1 MIRRF
6 LDGLYL
12 WAGYAAGLF
21 LIIIFLLMMA
31 LSLGRQVGLN
41 IPSGDDFAAWAMAAL
56 AFLSLAYTFKSG
68 EIIRIGLVIDRFQ
81 GRTRRAI
88 EIACLLLGSALL
100 GFFAWQAVRMN
111 YESWMFGDLGLVG
124 TALVLLAILMA
135 LLAGGLWIGLALL
148 AVGFAAMTIVANVP
162 IGSVLA
168 TTVWASSASWTLTAL
183 PLFIWMGEIL
193 FRTRLSEQ
201 MFRGLSP
208 WLQWLPGRLIHVN
221 VVGCGIFAAVSG
233 SSAATCATIG
243 KIALPELEKR
253 GYDKGMSLGSLAG
266 SGTLGLLIPP
276 SIPMVVYAV
285 AANVSVLQVFLG
297 GFLPG
302 ALVMA
307 LYSGYIIVWSLL
319 NPGKVPPRDPPMP
332 FRQKMNESAK
342 LIPCLLLILAV
353 FLSLVLGFATAT
365 ECAAWGVSGALL
377 LAWWSGT
384 LTRKN
389 FLESVMS
396 ATRLTCMI
404 MLILAGAAYTTAA
417 MAYTGIPAALAE
429 WVRGQHLTPGMLA
442 LYLSIMYIILGCL
455 IDGIS
460 MIVLTAVIVLPM
472 VRQAGLDLV
481 WFGVYLIIHVEMAQ
495 ITPPVGFNLF
505 VLQNMSG
512 RDTFTVA
519 RAAFP
524 FFVLL
529 LVAVFII
536 TEYPQIVLYLPKLA
550 FPD

>member
-1 MIRRF
+1 MAHLGMIELSF
-6 LDGLYL
+6 V
-12 WAGYAAGLF
+12 
-21 LIIIFLLMMA
+21 LLGVM
-31 LSLGRQVGLN
+31 
-41 IPSGDDFAAWAMAAL
+41 I
-56 AFLSLAYTFKSG
+56 
-68 EIIRIGLVIDRFQ
+68 
-81 GRTRRAI
+81 
-88 EIACLLLGSALL
+88 LLLGS
-100 GFFAWQAVRMN
+100 GIWIAV
-111 YESWMFGDLGLVG
+111 SLGLVG
-124 TALVLLAILMA
+124 FVAMA
-135 LLAGGLWIGLALL
+135 LTTSLPLGA
-148 AVGFAAMTIVANVP
+148 
-162 IGSVLA
+162 VLA
-168 TTVWASSASWTLTAL
+168 TTTWSASSSWTLAAL

-193 FRTRLSEQ
+193 FRTKLSEE

-208 WLQWLPGRLIHVN
+208 WVQWLPGRLTHVN
-221 VVGCGIFAAVSG
+221 VIGCGIFAAVSG

-243 KIALPELEKR
+243 KIALPELDKR
-253 GYDKGMSLGSLAG
+253 GYDKGLSLGSLAG

-285 AANVSVLQVFLG
+285 TANVSVLQVFLG

-302 ALVMA
+302 VLVMV
-307 LYSGYIIVWSLL
+307 LYSGYIIIWSLL
-319 NPGKVPPRDPPMP
+319 NPKKIPPRDPPMP
-332 FRQKMNESAK
+332 FRQKLRESAR
-342 LIPCLLLILAV
+342 LAPCLLLILAV

-365 ECAAWGVSGALL
+365 ECAAWGVTGALL
-377 LAWWSGT
+377 LAWWSRT

-389 FLESVMS
+389 LFESIMS

-417 MAYTGIPAALAE
+417 MAYTGIPAALAT
-429 WVRGQHLTPGMLA
+429 WVQGQQLTPGMLA
-442 LYLSIMYIILGCL
+442 LYLSVMYIILGCL

-472 VRQAGLDLV
+472 VKQAGLDLV

-512 RDTFTVA
+512 RDTLTVA

-524 FFVLL
+524 FFALL
-529 LVAVFII
+529 LASVFII
-536 TEYPQIVLYLPKLA
+536 TEYPQIVLFLPKLA

>member
-1 MIRRF
+1 MF
-6 LDGLYL
+6 ANLG
-12 WAGYAAGLF
+12 
-21 LIIIFLLMMA
+21 MVE
-31 LSLGRQVGLN
+31 LSF
-41 IPSGDDFAAWAMAAL
+41 I
-56 AFLSLAYTFKSG
+56 
-68 EIIRIGLVIDRFQ
+68 
-81 GRTRRAI
+81 
-88 EIACLLLGSALL
+88 LL
-100 GFFAWQAVRMN
+100 GFMFAILASGVWIAV
-111 YESWMFGDLGLVG
+111 SLGLVG
-124 TALVLLAILMA
+124 FL
-135 LLAGGLWIGLALL
+135 
-148 AVGFAAMTIVANVP
+148 AMTLTTDVP
-162 IGSVLA
+162 LGNVLA
-168 TTVWASSASWTLTAL
+168 TTAWSASSQWTLAAL

-193 FRTRLSEQ
+193 FRTKLSEE

-208 WLQWLPGRLIHVN
+208 WLQWLPGRLMHVN

-243 KIALPELEKR
+243 KISLPELEKR
-253 GYDKGMSLGSLAG
+253 GYDKDMSLGSLAG

-285 AANVSVLQVFLG
+285 TANVSVLQVFLG

-302 ALVMA
+302 LLVMG
-307 LYSGYIIVWSLL
+307 LYSGYIMGWSIL
-319 NPGKVPPRDPPMP
+319 NPAKTPPRDPPMP
-332 FRQKMNESAK
+332 FRAKMRESAK

-353 FLSLVLGFATAT
+353 FFSLVLGFATAT
-365 ECAAWGVSGALL
+365 ECAAWGVSGALI

-384 LTRKN
+384 LNRET
-389 FLESVMS
+389 FFQSVMS

-417 MAYTGIPAALAE
+417 MAYTGIPAALAV
-429 WVRGQHLTPGMLA
+429 WVQGQNLTPGMLA

-472 VRQAGLDLV
+472 VKTAGLDLV
-481 WFGVYLIIHVEMAQ
+481 WFGVYLVIHVEMAQ

-524 FFVLL
+524 FFLL
-529 LVAVFII
+529 LVVAVYII
-536 TEYPQIVLYLPKLA
+536 TEFPQIVLYLPKLA

>member
-1 MIRRF
+1 MANLGMIELSF
-6 LDGLYL
+6 V
-12 WAGYAAGLF
+12 
-21 LIIIFLLMMA
+21 LLGVM
-31 LSLGRQVGLN
+31 
-41 IPSGDDFAAWAMAAL
+41 I
-56 AFLSLAYTFKSG
+56 
-68 EIIRIGLVIDRFQ
+68 
-81 GRTRRAI
+81 
-88 EIACLLLGSALL
+88 LLLGS
-100 GFFAWQAVRMN
+100 GVWIAV
-111 YESWMFGDLGLVG
+111 SLGLVG
-124 TALVLLAILMA
+124 FVAMA
-135 LLAGGLWIGLALL
+135 LTTSLPLGA
-148 AVGFAAMTIVANVP
+148 
-162 IGSVLA
+162 VLA
-168 TTVWASSASWTLTAL
+168 TTTWSASSSWTLAAL

-193 FRTRLSEQ
+193 FRTKLSEE

-208 WLQWLPGRLIHVN
+208 WVQWLPGRLTHVN
-221 VVGCGIFAAVSG
+221 VIGCGIFAAVSG

-243 KIALPELEKR
+243 KIALPELDKR
-253 GYDKGMSLGSLAG
+253 GYDKNLSLGSLAG
-266 SGTLGLLIPP
+266 AGTLGLLIPP

-285 AANVSVLQVFLG
+285 TANVSVLQVFLG

-302 ALVMA
+302 VLVMV
-307 LYSGYIIVWSLL
+307 LYSGYIIIWSLL
-319 NPGKVPPRDPPMP
+319 NPKKVPSRDPPMP
-332 FRQKMNESAK
+332 FRQKLQESAK
-342 LIPCLLLILAV
+342 LAPCLLLILAV
-353 FLSLVLGFATAT
+353 FFSLVLGFATAT
-365 ECAAWGVSGALL
+365 ECAAWGVTGALL

-389 FLESVMS
+389 FLESIMS

-417 MAYTGIPAALAE
+417 MAYTGIPAALAT
-429 WVRGQHLTPGMLA
+429 WVQGQQLTPSMLA

-529 LVAVFII
+529 LASVFII
-536 TEYPQIVLYLPKLA
+536 TEYPQIVMFLPKLA